1 MRHRGPERSL
11 GLAAPDWGVWQGR
24 AARRDQEGV
33 GVAAGSLD
41 CQASSKPVPRKK
53 KTVSAAGGGP
63 GEPCRC
69 DKLKISAAAHG
80 DAPRAAL
87 PRGVCLAAGCRCR
100 HRVWH
105 SSGTSSG
112 LAGAA
117 QPLPSPRHTRP
128 AVAPLSSS
136 VSLPALFLLHP
147 LISSSRLAA
156 PSLPEILQFLGAL
169 AQLWLPHGKETKAS
183 GTGSPAAASPAAIP
197 GQAARPWGDR

>member
-1 MRHRGPERSL
+1 MAGKGSP
-11 GLAAPDWGVWQGR
+11 
-24 AARRDQEGV
+24 
-33 GVAAGSLD
+33 AGSGGSWSGSGITGLPGVIK
-41 CQASSKPVPRKK
+41 ASASEKK
-53 KTVSAAGGGP
+53 EVSAAGGP
-63 GEPCRC
+63 GELCRC

-87 PRGVCLAAGCRCR
+87 PRGVCLSAGCRCR

-128 AVAPLSSS
+128 AVAPPSPS
-136 VSLPALFLLHP
+136 VPLPALFQLHP

-169 AQLWLPHGKETKAS
+169 AQLWLPHGRETKAS